1 MDTFKSK
8 KVNCI
13 QFLTLIQFNYI
24 HTSMFINSCFKTDQY
39 KAHQKVLIETTF
51 HEVNSSSTTT
61 KVDKCLE
68 TDPLPLQFT
77 TTLIQSSQIHHPT
90 SHFILNPIETAGNS
104 PAISQ
109 VHENTG
115 NVESNI
121 EYLKQKYST
130 DNDQRM
136 CPMCGKL
143 FSKTTTFNEFQEHV
157 ESHFIDDS
165 DTDYNS
171 IERNFELISH
181 AVGDF

>member
-1 MDTFKSK
+1 MS
-8 KVNCI
+8 V
-13 QFLTLIQFNYI
+13 
-24 HTSMFINSCFKTDQY
+24 DQY
-39 KAHQKVLIETTF
+39 KTHQKVLIETTF
-51 HEVNSSSTTT
+51 YEANNLSTSTTT

-77 TTLIQSSQIHHPT
+77 TTLIQTSQVHHPA
-90 SHFILNPIETAGNS
+90 SLFKLNPIEVEENFTAI
-104 PAISQ
+104 PLL
-109 VHENTG
+109 HEHIG
-115 NVESNI
+115 KVDSNM
-121 EYLKQKYST
+121 EFLKQKYST
-130 DNDQRM
+130 DNEERM

-157 ESHFIDDS
+157 ESHFVDDS